1 VRVDAGRA
9 SRRLPRLRHRP
20 GEAWPIADRRCRPH
34 IRLTQYVCFFGVV
47 DLSLHEAVELFVRRE
62 DAERMLDELL
72 RDEPQWAGLFRIE
85 RIELGGISPN

>member
-1 VRVDAGRA
+1 
-9 SRRLPRLRHRP
+9 
-20 GEAWPIADRRCRPH
+20 
-34 IRLTQYVCFFGVV
+34 VCFFGVV